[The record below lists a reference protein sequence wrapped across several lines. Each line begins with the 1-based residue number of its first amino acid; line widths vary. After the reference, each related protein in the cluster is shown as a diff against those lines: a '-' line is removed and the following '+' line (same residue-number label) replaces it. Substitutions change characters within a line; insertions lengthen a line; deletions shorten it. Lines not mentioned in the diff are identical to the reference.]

1 MACDARSLLKH
12 ASGMQGVTGLHG
24 PASILWITTV
34 AEGLGMRAVA
44 RVFEVD
50 PNTVLAWLVEA
61 ADHDTAFFRYC
72 RDSAGCGYT
81 THHKNHNMYEKSA
94 SVQTPGAQMAWL
106 AQDAGEPTQQGVS
119 HQPPRRLRG

>member
-1 MACDARSLLKH
+1 
-12 ASGMQGVTGLHG
+12 
-24 PASILWITTV
+24 
-34 AEGLGMRAVA
+34 MRPVA

-61 ADHDTAFFRYC
+61 AEHGTAFFRYC
-72 RDSAGCGYT
+72 GDSAGCRDM
-81 THHKNHNMYEKSA
+81 THHTNHHMYEKSA
-94 SVQTPGAQMAWL
+94 SVQTPGAPMAWL

>member
-1 MACDARSLLKH
+1 MLKH

-24 PASILWITTV
+24 PASIPWITTV
-34 AEGLGMRAVA
+34 AEGLGMHAVA

-81 THHKNHNMYEKSA
+81 THHKNH
-94 SVQTPGAQMAWL
+94 V
-106 AQDAGEPTQQGVS
+106 
-119 HQPPRRLRG
+119 

>member
-1 MACDARSLLKH
+1 
-12 ASGMQGVTGLHG
+12 
-24 PASILWITTV
+24 
-34 AEGLGMRAVA
+34 MRAVA

-61 ADHDTAFFRYC
+61 PDHDTAFFRYC

-81 THHKNHNMYEKSA
+81 IHHKNHHMYEKSA

-106 AQDAGEPTQQGVS
+106 AQDAGEPTQRGVS

>member
-1 MACDARSLLKH
+1 M
-12 ASGMQGVTGLHG
+12 
-24 PASILWITTV
+24 PWITTL

-61 ADHDTAFFRYC
+61 ADHDTAFFRYG

-81 THHKNHNMYEKSA
+81 THHKNHE
-94 SVQTPGAQMAWL
+94 
-106 AQDAGEPTQQGVS
+106 GVKYS
-119 HQPPRRLRG
+119 SDRGV